1 MGPLLGTGDKPEPP
15 YNRCTVPLS
24 DREQKILEEIEKN
37 LHDED
42 PRLAR
47 EVSGSTRTN
56 NTGNIKLGI
65 LIFFV
70 GLALLIGF
78 FLSGVL
84 LVGVLAFGTMV
95 TGLFLAA
102 GALGGMAASGMSR
115 RERLA
120 GAFSDW
126 ERRMRE
132 RYKRR

>member
-1 MGPLLGTGDKPEPP
+1 M
-15 YNRCTVPLS
+15 PLS

-47 EVSGSTRTN
+47 EVSGPGRSN
-56 NTGNIKLGI
+56 NTGNIKLGL

-70 GLALLIGF
+70 GLAMLIGF
-78 FLSGVL
+78 FLSGAL

-95 TGLFLAA
+95 AGIFLAA
-102 GALGGMAASGMSR
+102 GALGGVAASGLSR
-115 RERLA
+115 RERVSD
-120 GAFSDW
+120 AFSDW
-126 ERRMRE
+126 ERRLRE

>member
-1 MGPLLGTGDKPEPP
+1 M
-15 YNRCTVPLS
+15 PLS

-37 LHDED
+37 LHDDD

-47 EVSGSTRTN
+47 EVSGPRSSN
-56 NTGNIKLGI
+56 YGNIKLGL

-78 FLSGVL
+78 FLSGSL
-84 LVGVLAFGTMV
+84 IVGVIAFGAMV
-95 TGLFLAA
+95 AGIILAA
-102 GALGGMAASGMSR
+102 GALGGMAPSGRSQR
-115 RERLA
+115 DRLSS
-120 GAFSDW
+120 AFSDW